1 MQSGI
6 FNNAL
11 DFRNKSIV
19 EVENFDAFKEA
30 LKNGGFI
37 SAHWDGT
44 SETENKIKELTQAT
58 IRCIPLDQKKEKGEC
73 VYTGKPSEGRVLFAK
88 AY

>member
-1 MQSGI
+1 M
-6 FNNAL
+6 

-19 EVENFDAFKEA
+19 EVESFDAFKEA
-30 LKNGGFI
+30 LKIGGFI